1 MSRCPNKGG
10 KTRQSGYYR
19 LIQTYLFGCI
29 KQRISFVRMEYRY
42 FLSIYLVLALAWC
55 EVTLSFSLS
64 SPGMLSSFSKS
75 SQSPNTR
82 YDMGNIGSK
91 LPSLEN
97 RRDIL
102 EATPTLPR
110 LEQTRIPMATDDSSN
125 ENEVTEKD
133 EEKKDTNKS
142 PKSNAIVVF
151 PLVCKFMVVLLIKFL
166 TDLVVYPSLLL
177 YRLARRT
184 KRRIIDLFG
193 SRVSSIKPNGTAK

>member
-1 MSRCPNKGG
+1 VSRCPNKGG

-29 KQRISFVRMEYRY
+29 KHRILFVRMEYRY
-42 FLSIYLVLALAWC
+42 FLSIYLILAWF

-64 SPGMLSSFSKS
+64 SPGILSSFSKS

-82 YDMGNIGSK
+82 YNIRNVGSK
-91 LPSLEN
+91 LPSLDN
-97 RRDIL
+97 RKDIL
-102 EATPTLPR
+102 AATPTLPR

-125 ENEVTEKD
+125 ENEVTERD
-133 EEKKDTNKS
+133 EEKKDTSKL
-142 PKSNAIVVF
+142 PKSNAIVIF